1 MSGRL
6 IAFIAWCALVWMGAT
21 WAAWSAWTSFA
32 GASGGGGAGGRNG
45 GGYYGGP
52 MHK

>member
-6 IAFIAWCALVWMGAT
+6 IAFAAWCALIWMGAT
-21 WAAWSAWTSFA
+21 WAAYAAWSPFA
-32 GASGGGGAGGRNG
+32 GASGGGSGGR

>member
-6 IAFIAWCALVWMGAT
+6 IAFVAWCALIWMGAT
-21 WAAWSAWTSFA
+21 WAAYAAWSPFA
-32 GASGGGGAGGRNG
+32 SASGGGPGRRGG